1 MSDSFQSRVMGQGLR
16 WLNRLAGSRLL
27 DDAGRR
33 AGFTRLLYGAS
44 RTGFGAAGLANRP
57 FRAVIKAARAA
68 RPAAARAPDLFDLQ
82 PTDEQQMLADAARDF
97 ADHAIRPIAAAAD
110 RDHATGEELLTTA
123 AELGLAAIQV
133 PEEHGGTAAE
143 RAHTTQALIAE
154 SLAHGDMGIALRLLS
169 GAGVATLLA
178 EYGSGAQQ
186 ARFLPAFCEEQPPHA
201 ALAIADGRDGTTTA
215 SEQAGGYRLRGCK
228 PLVIDAGRAELFVVA
243 AELDGREELFLVESG
258 SPGLRWTPQ
267 PAMGLNAASLS
278 RLNLDDVAVP
288 TDARLP
294 AVDADAVR
302 AACRLGIAA
311 LAAGTCR
318 AVLDYVIPYANER
331 QAFGEPISHRQAVAF
346 LIADIGIELEG
357 LRLLLLRA
365 AARRDAGREIV
376 RDAALAHGMAVRQGR
391 RIGSD
396 GVQLLGG
403 HGFVCEHPVERWYR
417 DLCAVSALSTHFYL

>member
-186 ARFLPAFCEEQPPHA
+186 ARFLPAFMPS
-201 ALAIADGRDGTTTA
+201 I
-215 SEQAGGYRLRGCK
+215 S
-228 PLVIDAGRAELFVVA
+228 AE
-243 AELDGREELFLVESG
+243 ST
-258 SPGLRWTPQ
+258 SS
-267 PAMGLNAASLS
+267 SL
-278 RLNLDDVAVP
+278 
-288 TDARLP
+288 
-294 AVDADAVR
+294 
-302 AACRLGIAA
+302 G
-311 LAAGTCR
+311 
-318 AVLDYVIPYANER
+318 
-331 QAFGEPISHRQAVAF
+331 
-346 LIADIGIELEG
+346 
-357 LRLLLLRA
+357 
-365 AARRDAGREIV
+365 
-376 RDAALAHGMAVRQGR
+376 
-391 RIGSD
+391 
-396 GVQLLGG
+396 
-403 HGFVCEHPVERWYR
+403 
-417 DLCAVSALSTHFYL
+417 